1 MTDSYSNHNIVHTLT
16 PVRRSYPAIL
26 AVPLVGSFRPVR
38 TDMRVVLPAPGNEKY
53 YNLSH
58 NDIVQSVYEH
68 RVQSLKLPG
77 SLQATKSA

>member
-1 MTDSYSNHNIVHTLT
+1 
-16 PVRRSYPAIL
+16 
-26 AVPLVGSFRPVR
+26 
-38 TDMRVVLPAPGNEKY
+38 MRVVLPAPGNEKY

-58 NDIVQSVYEH
+58 DDIVQSIYEH